1 MHRPERW
8 TARDLVPSATAQES
22 TSPLPQVTSGGGSPL
37 RLKLAP
43 VSRAEVRPEN
53 PNEYPVAAG
62 PEVKTDGQSGLNQSR
77 TPNVPAI
84 RRERGAKSS
93 AAGQSRSAPIQRIIS
108 TLVARAGAIRK
119 SVRNGAGLPA
129 APPDKEK
136 FESLG
141 RDRGLESSDHENFA
155 EGPGIGGAVPDKPFA
170 FLQLLKPRAG
180 RNSAAPAAAAP
191 GIEDPERRRAAGVEE
206 GNPLAEDRGPRHR
219 SPSGEP
225 ERVRLLVRGTRAIES
240 AGEGLLLLSRHF
252 VQRRGGHSPQ
262 ATGPEWP
269 VEASPEA
276 NFQPSMPRTARPV
289 VASEGDEATA
299 KVRAISEQDAPSG
312 EPPQSFRLGT
322 RLGSFLTH
330 SKIARMV
337 RPSPSLNR
345 LSGEKGGR
353 VGPPSGR
360 PFGGPPVPGGS
371 VPSGSIPSGR
381 RLISRPF
388 LAVSRIRSGLS
399 SALTFREGAP
409 NRGQPNTST
418 PEISAGAVDNFGTHS
433 RNNPLSGESPARSA
447 PPLKVLTS
455 KWKGGPASTGPDY
468 ATFLTKGQLLNSGI
482 GLPMRLQGFRNQ
494 YRRGCD
500 LVRWKWGPVG
510 RLLSGERQCY
520 SAGP

>member
-1 MHRPERW
+1 MRGWEICFAGPMPDSVTRQIVSPYSRQVLARRLAECTDRKGGPRGTWYRPLQRRK
-8 TARDLVPSATAQES
+8 AHP
-22 TSPLPQVTSGGGSPL
+22 PLPQVTSGGGSPL

-53 PNEYPVAAG
+53 PNEYPAAAG
-62 PEVKTDGQSGLNQSR
+62 PEVKTAEQSGLNQSR

-108 TLVARAGAIRK
+108 TVVARAGAIRK
-119 SVRNGAGLPA
+119 SVRTGAGLPA

-170 FLQLLKPRAG
+170 FLQLRKPHAG
-180 RNSAAPAAAAP
+180 RNSTAPAAAAP
-191 GIEDPERRRAAGVEE
+191 GIEDPDRRRAAGVEE

-225 ERVRLLVRGTRAIES
+225 NRVRLLVRGTRAIES
-240 AGEGLLLLSRHF
+240 AGAGLLLLSRHF
-252 VQRRGGHSPQ
+252 VQRRGGHRPQ

-276 NFQPSMPRTARPV
+276 NFQPSMPRAPRPV
-289 VASEGDEATA
+289 AAGEGDVPTA

-345 LSGEKGGR
+345 LSAEKGGR
-353 VGPPSGR
+353 VGSPSGR

-388 LAVSRIRSGLS
+388 LGSVTYSERAQQRPDVPGRGAQPGAAEYFDARDFGGG
-399 SALTFREGAP
+399 ALTI
-409 NRGQPNTST
+409 
-418 PEISAGAVDNFGTHS
+418 PEPTVGTTHYQGNLPAV
-433 RNNPLSGESPARSA
+433 
-447 PPLKVLTS
+447 
-455 KWKGGPASTGPDY
+455 
-468 ATFLTKGQLLNSGI
+468 
-482 GLPMRLQGFRNQ
+482 
-494 YRRGCD
+494 
-500 LVRWKWGPVG
+500 
-510 RLLSGERQCY
+510 RLLH
-520 SAGP
+520 